1 MMHSI
6 ITESIIVLFV
16 YFFLFFLVGTLIKNN
31 SIVDMGWGIGFVIL
45 AWFTTLR
52 SGNLGGANLLI
63 TILISIWGVR
73 LFYHIMKR
81 NLGKE
86 EDFRY
91 AKWREEW
98 GKWVVLRAFFQ
109 VYMLQ
114 GVFMFIVAL
123 PVILINTR
131 DTPGGISLF
140 ALIGLGI
147 WIIGF
152 FFESV
157 GDYQLKKFK
166 ENPKNKGK
174 IMSSGLWKYTRHPN
188 YFGEA
193 TMWWG
198 LAIISVSA
206 GGSPAVFVSPI
217 VITYLL
223 LFVSGVPMLE
233 KSFDKRPGYQEYK
246 EVTPKFF
253 PWFPK
258 KK

>member
-1 MMHSI
+1 MDAI
-6 ITESIIVLFV
+6 ITESLLVLFI

-52 SGNLGGANLLI
+52 SDNVGGANLLI
-63 TILISIWGVR
+63 TILISIWGLR

-81 NLGKE
+81 NLGKG

-91 AKWREEW
+91 ANWRKEW
-98 GKWVVLRAFFQ
+98 GKWVIPRAFFQ

-131 DTPGGISLF
+131 ETPGSISLF
-140 ALIGLGI
+140 SLVGLLIWL
-147 WIIGF
+147 IGF

-166 ENPKNKGK
+166 EDPKNKGK
-174 IMSSGLWKYTRHPN
+174 IMRSGLWKYTRHPN

-198 LAIISVSA
+198 LGVIALSA
-206 GGSPAVFVSPI
+206 GSSIAVFVSPI

-233 KSFDKRPGYQEYK
+233 KSFAKRPGYQEYK

-258 KK
+258 EK

>member
-1 MMHSI
+1 MNQLIM
-6 ITESIIVLFV
+6 ESIILLFV
-16 YFFLFFLVGTLIKNN
+16 YFFIFFMVGTLIKNN
-31 SIVDMGWGIGFVIL
+31 SIVDIGWGIGFVVL
-45 AWFTTLR
+45 AWFSTLR

-63 TILISIWGVR
+63 TVLISIWGIR
-73 LFYHIMKR
+73 LFYHILKR
-81 NLGKE
+81 NIGKG

-98 GKWVVLRAFFQ
+98 GKWLIPRAFFQ

-114 GVFMFIVAL
+114 GVFMFVVAL
-123 PVILINTR
+123 PVILINYTGR
-131 DTPGGISLF
+131 IGDITLF
-140 ALIGLGI
+140 SIIGLFV
-147 WIIGF
+147 WLIGF

-166 ENPKNKGK
+166 ENPANKGK

-198 LAIISVSA
+198 LAIIGLSA
-206 GGSPAVFVSPI
+206 GASLAVFVSPI

-233 KSFDKRPGYQEYK
+233 KSFAKRPGYKEYK
-246 EVTPKFF
+246 AVTPKFF

-258 KK
+258 EK

>member
-1 MMHSI
+1 MNQLI
-6 ITESIIVLFV
+6 IETIIVLFV
-16 YFFLFFLVGTLIKNN
+16 YFFLFFMVGTLIKNN

-52 SGNLGGANLLI
+52 SGNFGGANLLI
-63 TILISIWGVR
+63 TVLISIWGIR

-81 NLGKE
+81 NWGKE

-91 AKWREEW
+91 QKWRKEW
-98 GKWVVLRAFFQ
+98 GKWVIPRAFLQ

-114 GVFMFIVAL
+114 GLFMFIVAL
-123 PVILINTR
+123 PVILINTQ
-131 DTPGGISLF
+131 DTPGEIALF
-140 ALIGLGI
+140 SIVGLVI
-147 WIIGF
+147 WVIGF

-166 ENPKNKGK
+166 EDPANKGK
-174 IMSSGLWKYTRHPN
+174 LIRSGLWRYTRHPN

-198 LAIISVSA
+198 LAIIGISA
-206 GGSPAVFVSPI
+206 GASIAVFISPI

-233 KSFDKRPGYQEYK
+233 KSFAKRPGFEDYK
-246 EVTPKFF
+246 ATTSKFF

-258 KK
+258 K